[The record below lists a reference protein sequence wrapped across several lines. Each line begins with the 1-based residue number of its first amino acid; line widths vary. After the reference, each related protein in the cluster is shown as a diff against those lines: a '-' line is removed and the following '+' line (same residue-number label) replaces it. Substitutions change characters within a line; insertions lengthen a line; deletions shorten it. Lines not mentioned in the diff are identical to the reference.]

1 MEIYK
6 QFVVLPVDYKKTI
19 AFVSTEDVKKSWT
32 FEVDWSFLLN
42 KTKPKLFLDNGTA
55 ASDEVDDKSQGKE
68 DTVAQIQN
76 LAVSEAH
83 SLFAFTTNEKSLFL
97 CKIDDSSASIL
108 SRRTFPRTPSVVK
121 FSSDGKLLFFADKTG
136 DVFEYC
142 CEDVNQ
148 PGRWILGHISQIL
161 DLAVTSDLR

>member
-1 MEIYK
+1 METFK

-19 AFVSTEDVKKSWT
+19 AFVSTEDVKDSWT
-32 FEVDWSFLLN
+32 FDVDWSFPLN
-42 KTKPKLFLDNGTA
+42 KTKPKMFLANGTA
-55 ASDEVDDKSQGKE
+55 ASEEVDDKNQGKE
-68 DTVAQIQN
+68 ETEAQIQN

-97 CKIDDSSASIL
+97 CKIEGSSASTL

-136 DVFEYC
+136 DVFEYS

>member
-1 MEIYK
+1 MEMFK

-19 AFVSTEDVKKSWT
+19 AFVSTDDVKDSWI
-32 FEVDWSFLLN
+32 FNVDWSFPLN
-42 KTKPKLFLDNGTA
+42 KTKPKMFLDNGSA
-55 ASDEVDDKSQGKE
+55 ASDEVDDKAQGKE

-76 LAVSEAH
+76 MTLSEAH
-83 SLFAFTTNEKSLFL
+83 SMFAFTTNEKSLFL
-97 CKIDDSSASIL
+97 CKIEGSSAAIL

-121 FSSDGKLLFFADKTG
+121 FSSSGKLLFFADKTG
-136 DVFEYC
+136 DVFEYS